1 MGSRFRRKATYHSSP
16 AELKGNDALYCGS
29 PGGPRLSR
37 DLRRGVS
44 EERKGRAWLDTTKA
58 ALRLTRHQPAPSVG
72 AVHVPSCGRVPPTA
86 CRQGSLRS
94 RQRHHWG
101 RWRGTWL
108 QASCVSNAG
117 SSVRVQPPLS
127 LPITVA
133 RASPKRLAWKV
144 LSSRTFHDRR
154 GGDAWNERVHYQ
166 CGLRGGWAALVA
178 G

>member
-1 MGSRFRRKATYHSSP
+1 MSS
-16 AELKGNDALYCGS
+16 
-29 PGGPRLSR
+29 GPRDSTDTIYLAVV
-37 DLRRGVS
+37 LRACEEEAAGGGV
-44 EERKGRAWLDTTKA
+44 EVAEGHTLEA
-58 ALRLTRHQPAPSVG
+58 ALRADPAPACAKRWRG
-72 AVHVPSCGRVPPTA
+72 ACAVLWARPA
-86 CRQGSLRS
+86 DSLSAGIAEVARATPL
-94 RQRHHWG
+94 G

-127 LPITVA
+127 LPFTVA

-154 GGDAWNERVHYQ
+154 GGDAWNERWQYQ